1 MIFEYSWIQY
11 KRVVSTGKL
20 QFIHII
26 ILIPGMGFFIYFMK
40 DDLVSIST
48 SWLSH
53 IIFFI
58 FLLQT
63 LMIVGKRL
71 NNEFFFSTKNYT
83 IFPQKGINIFLF
95 SLFFGIIDLNI
106 IIYFVVSVGM
116 ILFVVNWVWLVKI
129 TFVIIFLLCEIT
141 YLIFMMFII
150 EFMIAK
156 YGNSKYLF
164 MLTFFPFLFLE
175 QFTRFSEKFYLFD
188 IYPISGWIGSTALS
202 AINGDL
208 NQVFL
213 YFGSTIILACIGM
226 YLLKKISFPRKN
238 NVF

>member
-1 MIFEYSWIQY
+1 
-11 KRVVSTGKL
+11 
-20 QFIHII
+20 
-26 ILIPGMGFFIYFMK
+26 
-40 DDLVSIST
+40 
-48 SWLSH
+48 
-53 IIFFI
+53 
-58 FLLQT
+58 
-63 LMIVGKRL
+63 
-71 NNEFFFSTKNYT
+71 
-83 IFPQKGINIFLF
+83 
-95 SLFFGIIDLNI
+95 
-106 IIYFVVSVGM
+106 
-116 ILFVVNWVWLVKI
+116 
-129 TFVIIFLLCEIT
+129 
-141 YLIFMMFII
+141 MMFII